1 MAELKVLSAG
11 AVKTGVAKL
20 TERYARERGTPVHV
34 EFTTAPGVRD
44 RVAGGERPDVVVAPP
59 AFLEELAKAGTI
71 VGASRVFLGRARM
84 GVAVH
89 ADSPITAIAD
99 VDDLKRMLS
108 AASAVVRNKASSGIY
123 TAKLLEKLGLVEKL
137 GSRLV
142 IVESGADIMRY
153 VAEHGPDAIG
163 LAQISEIRVLIEKGL
178 PIRLAG
184 PLPDAVQNVTS
195 YEAAAVAGREEE
207 SAATALASYMGSAE
221 AKAVF
226 ASTGID

>member
-20 TERYARERGTPVHV
+20 AERYSRERGTQVDV

-59 AFLEELAKAGTI
+59 GFLEELAKAGTI
-71 VGASRVFLGRARM
+71 VPASRVFLGRARM

-89 ADSPITAIAD
+89 RDSPITGIAD
-99 VDDLKRMLS
+99 ADELKRMLS
-108 AASAVVRNKASSGIY
+108 DASAVVRNKASSGIY
-123 TAKLLEKLGLVEKL
+123 TAKLLEKLGLVQTL

-195 YEAAAVAGREEE
+195 YEAAAVAGREQQ
-207 SAATALASYMGSAE
+207 SAAAALASFMATTD

>member
-11 AVKTGVAKL
+11 AVKTGVAKMVEL
-20 TERYARERGTPVHV
+20 FSQGRATPVKV

-44 RVAGGERPDVVVAPP
+44 RVAGGEQPDVVVAPP
-59 AFLEELAKAGTI
+59 AFLEELAQAGRI
-71 VGASRVFLGRARM
+71 VPATRSFLGRARI

-89 ADSPITAIAD
+89 ADSPIKAVAD

-108 AASAVVRNKASSGIY
+108 EASAVVRNKASSGIY
-123 TAKLLEKLGLVEKL
+123 TAKLLEKLGLAQTL
-137 GSRLV
+137 GLRLV
-142 IVESGADIMRY
+142 VVESGADIMRY
-153 VAEHGPDAIG
+153 VAEHGPHTIG

-178 PIRLAG
+178 PIRLAA

-195 YEAAAVAGREEE
+195 YEAAAVAGREQQ
-207 SAATALASYMGSAE
+207 SAAAALASFMATPE

>member
-11 AVKTGVAKL
+11 AVKTGVAKMI
-20 TERYARERGTPVHV
+20 AAFSRERGTPVNV

-44 RVAGGERPDVVVAPP
+44 RVAAGEEADVVVAPP
-59 AFLEELAKAGTI
+59 EFLDELSKAGKI
-71 VGASRVFLGRARM
+71 VPDTRAFLGRARM
-84 GVAVH
+84 GVVVH
-89 ADSPITAIAD
+89 AQSSIAAVAG
-99 VDDLKRMLS
+99 VDDLKRMLTG
-108 AASAVVRNKASSGIY
+108 ASAVVRNKASSGIY
-123 TAKLLEKLGLVEKL
+123 TAKLLENLGLTQLL

-163 LAQISEIRVLIEKGL
+163 LGQISEIRVLIEKGF

-195 YEAAAVAGREEE
+195 YEAVAVAGRAQQ
-207 SAATALASYMGSAE
+207 AAAAALASFMATPE

-226 ASTGID
+226 AATGID

>member
-1 MAELKVLSAG
+1 
-11 AVKTGVAKL
+11 VKTGVAKL
-20 TERYARERGTPVHV
+20 TELFARDRGTPVNV

-44 RVAGGERPDVVVAPP
+44 RVAGGETPDVVVAPP
-59 AFLEELAKAGTI
+59 AFLEDLAKAGRI
-71 VGASRVFLGRARM
+71 VPESRVFLGRARM

-89 ADSPITAIAD
+89 ANSPITAIAG
-99 VDDLKRMLS
+99 VDELKRMLS
-108 AASAVVRNKASSGIY
+108 DASAVVRNKASSGLY
-123 TAKLLEKLGLVEKL
+123 TAKLLEKLGLVQTL
-137 GSRLV
+137 GSRLL
-142 IVESGADIMRY
+142 IVESGADIMHY

-163 LAQISEIRVLIEKGL
+163 LAQISEIRVLVEKGL

-195 YEAAAVAGREEE
+195 YEAAAVAGREQQ
-207 SAATALASYMGSAE
+207 SAAAALASFMATPE

>member
-11 AVKTGVAKL
+11 DT
-20 TERYARERGTPVHV
+20 
-34 EFTTAPGVRD
+34 
-44 RVAGGERPDVVVAPP
+44 PDVVVAPP
-59 AFLEELAKAGTI
+59 AFLDDLEKSGKI
-71 VGASRVFLGRARM
+71 VANTRTFLGRARM
-84 GVAVH
+84 GVVVH
-89 ADSPITAIAD
+89 AQSPVESVRD
-99 VDDLKRMLS
+99 VDALKRLLGS
-108 AASAVVRNKASSGIY
+108 ASAVVRNKASSGLY
-123 TAKLLEKLGLVEKL
+123 TAKLLEKLDLVQVL

-153 VAEHGPDAIG
+153 VAQHGPDAVG

-178 PIRLAG
+178 PIRLAD

-195 YEAAAVAGREEE
+195 YEAAAVAGGAQQ
-207 SAATALASYMGSAE
+207 STATALASYLATPE